1 MVTERRSV
9 IADAAITTLARA
21 GGRGLTH
28 RAVDRQAG
36 LPIGSTSYYFRTRA
50 DLLRAAVDRL
60 AELDEAAIAP
70 AAGGTLAADL
80 ARVADQLLG
89 SDRERLLA
97 RYELALES
105 VRRPELRGFL
115 AVGTRRVRAAIEQ
128 RLGEQGVTSPREVAD
143 AALALVD
150 GLLLAELTA
159 TERQQR
165 SRAELERTLVR
176 IVGTG

>member
-1 MVTERRSV
+1 MATERRTV

-36 LPIGSTSYYFRTRA
+36 LPMGSTSYYFRTRA

-60 AELDEAAIAP
+60 AELDEAALAP
-70 AAGGTLAADL
+70 AAGTLAADL
-80 ARVADQLLG
+80 ARVAEQLL
-89 SDRERLLA
+89 SADRERLLA

-105 VRRPELRGFL
+105 VRRPELREFL
-115 AVGTRRVRAAIEQ
+115 AAGTHRVRGAIEQ
-128 RLGEQGVTSPREVAD
+128 RLTEQGVAAAREVAT

-150 GLLLAELTA
+150 GMIFAELTA
-159 TERQQR
+159 TEGQQR
-165 SRAELERTLVR
+165 GRAALEAALARLMSAE
-176 IVGTG
+176 

>member
-1 MVTERRSV
+1 MVTERRTV

-36 LPIGSTSYYFRTRA
+36 LPMGSTSYYFRTRA

-70 AAGGTLAADL
+70 ATAGTLAADL
-80 ARVADQLLG
+80 ARVLDRLLG
-89 SDRERLLA
+89 ADRERLLA

-115 AVGTRRVRAAIEQ
+115 AAGTHRVRGAVEQ
-128 RLGEQGVTSPREVAD
+128 RLRERGVTSPREVAD
-143 AALALVD
+143 AALALID

-159 TERQQR
+159 TEGQQR
-165 SRAELERTLVR
+165 GRAELEGTLAR
-176 IVGTG
+176 LVGAE